1 MVSIQ
6 KKEVLK
12 MHNIKEIISIN
23 NDPWEV
29 EFKYM

>member
-12 MHNIKEIISIN
+12 MHNSKKIVSIN